1 MKVIEVQ
8 QHKTVGW
15 LEGEGIGKYLKEL
28 AGDDAIQII
37 FYGPLKETMEKIVAS
52 ENCEIVKLDGD
63 TETLKATI
71 KKKRYG
77 K

>member
-1 MKVIEVQ
+1 MD
-8 QHKTVGW
+8 
-15 LEGEGIGKYLKEL
+15 
-28 AGDDAIQII
+28 GDDAIQII

-71 KKKRYG
+71 KKKRSG